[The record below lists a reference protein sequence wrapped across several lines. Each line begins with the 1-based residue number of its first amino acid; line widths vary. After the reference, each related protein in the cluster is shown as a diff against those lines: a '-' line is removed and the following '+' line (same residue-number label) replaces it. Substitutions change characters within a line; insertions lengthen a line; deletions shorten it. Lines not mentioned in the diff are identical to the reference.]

1 MSVKNKVEGV
11 IPEVPFNG
19 ILLSA
24 YKPKRTS
31 NIILTS
37 DAETYEEVQEVVK
50 AGPGATYGGNPG
62 TPVEVGDIVVLNYQ
76 NFLKRKL
83 RNNSIK
89 NDIEDVTTETHEVS
103 LPITV
108 FHNKEYMRVTDR
120 DILYYWKGIK

>member
-1 MSVKNKVEGV
+1 MSVKNKIEGI

-24 YKPKRTS
+24 YKPQRKS

-37 DAETYEEVQEVVK
+37 DAETYEEVQEVIK

-62 TPVEVGDIVVLNYQ
+62 APVEVGDIVVLNYK

-83 RNNSIK
+83 SNSIK
-89 NDIEDVTTETHEVS
+89 DDMDVTSETHEVS